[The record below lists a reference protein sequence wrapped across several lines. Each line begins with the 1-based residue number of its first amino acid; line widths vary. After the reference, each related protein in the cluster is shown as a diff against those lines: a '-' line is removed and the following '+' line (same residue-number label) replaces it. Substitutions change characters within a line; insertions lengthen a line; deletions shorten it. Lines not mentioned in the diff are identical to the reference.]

1 MLLSLSMT
9 MLLIMLVTSLISLA
23 ASHSSTFL
31 VHGSSGTM
39 GMLTGFDTLGTREYW
54 PKGQDRM
61 VDLLAATKSSPSVEE
76 VFKDL

>member
-1 MLLSLSMT
+1 

-61 VDLLAATKSSPSVEE
+61 VDLLAATKSSPLVEE
-76 VFKDL
+76 LLEDL

>member
-1 MLLSLSMT
+1 MLLSLSIT
-9 MLLIMLVTSLISLA
+9 MLLIILVTSLIFLV

-31 VHGSSGTM
+31 LSGISGTM

-61 VDLLAATKSSPSVEE
+61 GDLLAATKSSPLVEE
-76 VFKDL
+76 LLEDL